1 MCAHSLEE
9 AKAAGYLAMQFNFVI
24 ASNHRAVALWTRMG
38 FAVVGRVP
46 EAYLHP
52 NTGYTDALV
61 MHRHL

>member
-1 MCAHSLEE
+1 
-9 AKAAGYLAMQFNFVI
+9 MQFNFVI